1 MYDIYYVGAQYGEKI
16 DFCRWPYMVTG
27 GDLFSG
33 EYDEIEGN
41 DHIQDFEKKIT
52 DYSLEVEINAI
63 GEVNFRRA
71 VDYLEEVTE
80 KDIVNVTP
88 GRLYVGNSYMKCW
101 IVGTDKDRWV
111 NDLCSISNELTIKSD
126 YPYWIT
132 EEKFE
137 FLKAEQSEVMSPWL
151 EFPYD
156 YPYEYGKVRTLQY
169 IQNSNYTSSG
179 FKMTIY
185 GPCINPIIRI
195 AGHVYELQTTLYA
208 GEYAVIDSSTRYSKD
223 RKIVKVKEDGT
234 QEDIYNSRNKDSEI
248 WRKIPPGRSI
258 VSWNG
263 SFGFDIILFNERG
276 TPRWTLP

>member
-1 MYDIYYVGAQYGEKI
+1 MYDISYVGATHGERI
-16 DFCRWPYMVTG
+16 ELCHWPYMVNG
-27 GDLFSG
+27 GDIFNS
-33 EYDEIEGN
+33 EFEEIEEN
-41 DHIQDFEKKIT
+41 DHIQDWEKKIT
-52 DYSLEVEINAI
+52 DYSLQIDISAVSEKDFKE
-63 GEVNFRRA
+63 A
-71 VDYLEEVTE
+71 VDRLEDITE

-137 FLKAEQSEVMSPWL
+137 FLKAEQSEVMSHWL

>member
-33 EYDEIEGN
+33 EYDEIEEN

-195 AGHVYELQTTLYA
+195 AGHIYELQTTLYA

>member
-16 DFCRWPYMVTG
+16 NFCRWPYMVTG

-33 EYDEIEGN
+33 EYEEIEEN

-248 WRKIPPGRSI
+248 WRNIPPGRSI

>member
-1 MYDIYYVGAQYGEKI
+1 MQIDISAVSEK
-16 DFCRWPYMVTG
+16 DFK
-27 GDLFSG
+27 
-33 EYDEIEGN
+33 E
-41 DHIQDFEKKIT
+41 
-52 DYSLEVEINAI
+52 
-63 GEVNFRRA
+63 A
-71 VDYLEEVTE
+71 VDRLEDITE

-101 IVGTDKDRWV
+101 IIGTDKDRWV

-179 FKMTIY
+179 FKMTTY